1 MPISLPCIHLAR
13 NYKQLTGEKNLI
25 KKTEKKKALAKIS
38 PHKLKI

>member
-1 MPISLPCIHLAR
+1 LHTLSKELQAINR
-13 NYKQLTGEKNLI
+13 GEESY